1 MNTLPEAV
9 VAAEALAG
17 KYATFPT
24 REDLLDAAAIIS
36 SAFAPLVEERD
47 KWRIV
52 AAEYE
57 SWAGTQAIL
66 LDQLQAKLDA
76 VVKAGEAAVNA
87 YPHLVDLE
95 EALRKAKE

>member
-9 VAAEALAG
+9 KAAEAIAG

-47 KWRIV
+47 
-52 AAEYE
+52 
-57 SWAGTQAIL
+57 
-66 LDQLQAKLDA
+66 QLQANLAA

>member
-24 REDLLDAAAIIS
+24 REDLLDAAVIIS

-47 KWRIV
+47 KWRI
-52 AAEYE
+52 A
-57 SWAGTQAIL
+57 AGTRAIL

-76 VVKAGEAAVNA
+76 VVRAGEAAVNA

>member
-9 VAAEALAG
+9 KAAEIIAKCITPDSPAFA
-17 KYATFPT
+17 KYNA
-24 REDLLDAAAIIS
+24 EAIAAIIT
-36 SAFAPLVEERD
+36 AEIAPLVEELD

-52 AAEYE
+52 A
-57 SWAGTQAIL
+57 GTRAIL
-66 LDQLQAKLDA
+66 LDQLQANLAA